1 MRGSCSRRFE
11 IACGFGLL
19 LVAVP
24 LGSLAGP
31 ADVVEAEAS
40 CRGEICS
47 FRVTV
52 RHADA
57 GWKHYADG
65 FEVLGQEGE
74 VLGTRVLRHPHVD
87 EQPFTR
93 GLSGVKIPQEI
104 TRVRVR
110 AHDSVHG
117 HGGEERVVELER
129 PEGAE

>member
-1 MRGSCSRRFE
+1 VSGSSSRRYE
-11 IACGFGLL
+11 IAAVVATLL
-19 LVAVP
+19 ASVP
-24 LGSLAGP
+24 ALAGP
-31 ADVVEAEAS
+31 ADVVLAEAS
-40 CRGEICS
+40 CRGEVCD

-52 RHADA
+52 RHEDA

-74 VLGTRVLRHPHVD
+74 VLGTRVLRHPHLD

-93 GLSGVKIPQEI
+93 DLSGVKVPKEI
-104 TRVRVR
+104 TRVRIR

-129 PEGAE
+129 PEAAE